1 MDLEET
7 KQVMVEETKE
17 ALKWFDHIEWERV
30 IFSAVVIVVA
40 IAIWIVIRGGFQ
52 RWKKK
57 KGGQLSGSAGTAA
70 SLAYSILRALLFLV
84 VLLWVLQIN
93 GVNVTSMV
101 AGLGIA
107 GAIIGLAFQDF
118 LKDIIMGAHIVTD
131 DFFKVGDAISYD
143 GVNGIVTAFN
153 LRSTKI
159 RSFDDDTVM
168 TISNRN
174 ISEIKKIPDL
184 ILLNVP
190 LSYDA
195 DFRKVHE
202 VLTEAAARIARLEK
216 AKDCQ
221 FKGTQSFDDSAIT
234 YRLNLWCSPADK
246 WEVWR
251 AAHKILQ
258 EVLEENDLQVPYQQ
272 IDIHNIPVK
281 NG

>member
-1 MDLEET
+1 MED
-7 KQVMVEETKE
+7 
-17 ALKWFDHIEWERV
+17 WFNSIPWERV
-30 IFSAVVIVVA
+30 VLSTIIIAAAIVV
-40 IAIWIVIRGGFQ
+40 WQLIRFSFRKWREKRGEDV
-52 RWKKK
+52 
-57 KGGQLSGSAGTAA
+57 SGSLATAA
-70 SLAYSILRALLFLV
+70 TTIYSIVRTVVFLV
-84 VLLWVLQIN
+84 VVLWVLQIN

-107 GAIIGLAFQDF
+107 GAIIRLAFQDF

-195 DFRKVHE
+195 DFRKVHD